1 MKITESKI
9 IDTYLK
15 PLTFNNKSALKL
27 EDDVYYDSKKKI
39 IFSTD
44 TYEENIHFLNSDKP
58 AKFVK
63 KIFRS
68 AISDIFCKGFK
79 PTTYFLSLSIN
90 KTNKKW
96 LISLKNELTKE
107 SKKFN
112 LFLGGGDTTK
122 SKKLSIVIS
131 ILGSSKNKPILRK
144 NAKLNEDI
152 YVTGNL
158 GESYLGLLV
167 NLKKKN
173 LGKLNSYFKKQYYN
187 PNLPY
192 KFSKFLYKFASS
204 ATDISDGIYNDLQNL
219 CKASKCGAIVNF
231 SDLPF
236 SKHTN
241 KINSKNKISL
251 INVFSKGDDYQ
262 ILFTANRKHRKLI
275 RNISK
280 KTITKVTR
288 VGKITRGKF
297 VKMIDAGNNLDLRS
311 FKRGYIHKF

>member
-1 MKITESKI
+1 M
-9 IDTYLK
+9 
-15 PLTFNNKSALKL
+15 
-27 EDDVYYDSKKKI
+27 
-39 IFSTD
+39 
-44 TYEENIHFLNSDKP
+44 
-58 AKFVK
+58 
-63 KIFRS
+63 
-68 AISDIFCKGFK
+68 
-79 PTTYFLSLSIN
+79 
-90 KTNKKW
+90 
-96 LISLKNELTKE
+96 
-107 SKKFN
+107 
-112 LFLGGGDTTK
+112 
-122 SKKLSIVIS
+122 
-131 ILGSSKNKPILRK
+131 RK

-167 NLKKKN
+167 NLKKIN

-187 PNLPY
+187 PNLPH
-192 KFSKFLYKFASS
+192 KFSKFLHKFASS